1 MTTLGA
7 AGGMAVAYFLAAQ
20 LGLALTSQPSGG
32 AAVFWPASGLAVG
45 FLIISGRRAYPAL
58 LIGLVIGTLA
68 ANLLSDRSLLTATF
82 KGLCNAGE
90 AVLAAWLLE
99 RWFGR
104 PFTMS
109 DLRAVAGLLT
119 AAGLATAAST
129 TGAAATLTLLHSTAP

>member
-1 MTTLGA
+1 
-7 AGGMAVAYFLAAQ
+7 LAAQ
-20 LGLALTSQPSGG
+20 LGHALISRPLG

-58 LIGLVIGTLA
+58 VIGVVIGTLA
-68 ANLLSDRSLLTATF
+68 ADLLSDRSLLTATF

-90 AVLAAWLLE
+90 AVLAAWVLE

-104 PFTMS
+104 PFTMG
-109 DLRAVAGLLT
+109 DLRAVAGLLS